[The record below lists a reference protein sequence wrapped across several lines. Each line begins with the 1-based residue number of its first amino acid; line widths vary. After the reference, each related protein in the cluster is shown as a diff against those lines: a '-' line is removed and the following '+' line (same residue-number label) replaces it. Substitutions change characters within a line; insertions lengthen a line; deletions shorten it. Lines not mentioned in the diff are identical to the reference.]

1 MDGFWKNFFLTS
13 ISFYKK
19 LLYNVSLN
27 AHRLWDKFVITLN
40 TFFFLKNT
48 PTHIDFVSCKALIT
62 QNILFLGDVIKVVWL
77 VWEREFGKALGDIIF
92 GFFVY
97 RITCFG
103 QVSTIEYNSIV
114 CNIN

>member
-1 MDGFWKNFFLTS
+1 MEEFFFNFNRFLQ
-13 ISFYKK
+13 K

-27 AHRLWDKFVITLN
+27 AHRLWDKFVITRN

-48 PTHIDFVSCKALIT
+48 PTHIDFVSYKALIT

-77 VWEREFGKALGDIIF
+77 VWELEFGKALGDIIF

>member
-1 MDGFWKNFFLTS
+1 MHTGFG
-13 ISFYKK
+13 IS
-19 LLYNVSLN
+19 LLLLGT
-27 AHRLWDKFVITLN
+27 H
-40 TFFFLKNT
+40 FFLKNT
-48 PTHIDFVSCKALIT
+48 PTHIDFVSYKALIT

-77 VWEREFGKALGDIIF
+77 VWEVELGKALGGIIF
-92 GFFVY
+92 VFFVY